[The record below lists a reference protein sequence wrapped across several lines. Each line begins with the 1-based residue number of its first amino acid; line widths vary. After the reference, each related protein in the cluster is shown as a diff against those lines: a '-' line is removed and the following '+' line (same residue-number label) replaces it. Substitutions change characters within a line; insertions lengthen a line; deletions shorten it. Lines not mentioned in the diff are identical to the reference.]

1 MKKVTQNMLLA
12 LEIYERNVARKP
24 MIEIYEM
31 IDRNAGCTPEQ
42 LNNALAIIKR
52 QRKVEGKGKIRK

>member
-12 LEIYERNVARKP
+12 LEIYE
-24 MIEIYEM
+24 MIY
-31 IDRNAGCTPEQ
+31 RNAGCTPEQ

-52 QRKVEGKGKIRK
+52 QRKVEEKAKRENGRTRI

>member
-24 MIEIYEM
+24 MAEIYEM

-52 QRKVEGKGKIRK
+52 QRKVEEKGKIRK